1 MTKQITRA
9 VAQSSDRFEN
19 PKKSARGPRQK
30 FGAQQ
35 SQRYQ
40 GDSAIYLSSI
50 SGSGRHPKFELRIRP
65 SGTPVRLPMSSS
77 AAEGLVVGKVRS
89 EMMVMFLLLVLS
101 VNFLQAEGNA
111 AAEMFTTALR
121 SGDLTTI
128 ETLLSSGLDPNLPV
142 RHGQTPLCLAL
153 LFNQTRVVELL
164 LARHVDP
171 NAPLDSSRFP
181 ATPLQYALEYGNLH
195 AASIL
200 IAAGAN
206 VDAKGPGGR
215 TALHF
220 AAVGRHLDM
229 LQFLIEKGADLNA
242 RDAEGASPLDD
253 AVWRGSLDAVAIL
266 LAHGARLNES
276 DTQTGAT
283 PISEAAYRGNTSV
296 VQYLL
301 QFHPDLRIPDKR
313 GYSPLDNAIRM
324 GKEDSSL
331 LLLEAEPKE
340 RQTPQFFERAMDAA
354 IKKDESLLVEALLRH
369 GAPAN
374 DALPSG
380 STPLDVGA
388 SAGAV
393 KVVRVLL
400 ENSGDPNI
408 SGRNGTTPLEEASL
422 KGFDSIVSMLLDHG
436 ALVNRLNS
444 GSGTTALYAAASF
457 GKGDVVKLLLD
468 RGANPTLCGNNRR
481 SPYQAALENG
491 YSEVA
496 TQIRNQGGARSCEK

>member
-1 MTKQITRA
+1 MK
-9 VAQSSDRFEN
+9 
-19 PKKSARGPRQK
+19 
-30 FGAQQ
+30 
-35 SQRYQ
+35 
-40 GDSAIYLSSI
+40 AIFFPLI
-50 SGSGRHPKFELRIRP
+50 
-65 SGTPVRLPMSSS
+65 
-77 AAEGLVVGKVRS
+77 
-89 EMMVMFLLLVLS
+89 LS
-101 VNFLQAEGNA
+101 VSLLQADGTA
-111 AAEMFTTALR
+111 AADMLTTALR
-121 SGDLTTI
+121 TGDLTTI
-128 ETLLSSGLDPNLPV
+128 ETLLSFGLDPKLPD
-142 RHGQTPLCLAL
+142 RHGQTPLRLAL
-153 LFNQTRVVELL
+153 LSNQTKVVELL
-164 LARHVDP
+164 LARNVDP
-171 NAPLDSSRFP
+171 NAPLDNSPFP
-181 ATPLQYALEYGNLH
+181 AMPLEYALEYGSLR

-206 VDAKGPGGR
+206 VDAKGPRGR

-220 AAVGRHLDM
+220 AVVGRHLDV
-229 LQFLIEKGADLNA
+229 LQLLIEKGADLNV

-283 PISEAAYRGNTSV
+283 PINEAAYRGNTSV

-301 QFHPDLRIPDKR
+301 QFHPDVRIPDKR

-331 LLLEAEPKE
+331 LLLDAEPKE
-340 RQTPQFFERAMDAA
+340 RQTPQFFARVMDAA
-354 IKKDESLLVEALLRH
+354 IGKDESLMVEALLRH

-374 DALPSG
+374 DTLLSG
-380 STPLDVGA
+380 STPLDAAA
-388 SAGAV
+388 SAGSV

-400 ENSGDPNI
+400 ENGASPNT

-436 ALVNRLNS
+436 ALVDRLNS
-444 GSGTTALYAAASF
+444 RSGTTALYAAASF

-468 RGANPTLCGNNRR
+468 RGANPSLCGNNRR

-496 TQIRNQGGARSCEK
+496 TQIRNRGGVRSCEK

>member
-1 MTKQITRA
+1 
-9 VAQSSDRFEN
+9 
-19 PKKSARGPRQK
+19 
-30 FGAQQ
+30 
-35 SQRYQ
+35 
-40 GDSAIYLSSI
+40 
-50 SGSGRHPKFELRIRP
+50 
-65 SGTPVRLPMSSS
+65 
-77 AAEGLVVGKVRS
+77 LV
-89 EMMVMFLLLVLS
+89 
-101 VNFLQAEGNA
+101 
-111 AAEMFTTALR
+111 
-121 SGDLTTI
+121 
-128 ETLLSSGLDPNLPV
+128 
-142 RHGQTPLCLAL
+142 
-153 LFNQTRVVELL
+153 
-164 LARHVDP
+164 
-171 NAPLDSSRFP
+171 
-181 ATPLQYALEYGNLH
+181 
-195 AASIL
+195 
-200 IAAGAN
+200 AAGAN

-229 LQFLIEKGADLNA
+229 LQFLIETGADLNV

-253 AVWRGSLDAVAIL
+253 AVWRGSLDAIAIL

-276 DTQTGAT
+276 ETKTGAT
-283 PISEAAYRGNTSV
+283 PINEAAYRGNTSV

-354 IKKDESLLVEALLRH
+354 IKKDESLLVAALLRH

-374 DALPSG
+374 DAFPSG

-388 SAGAV
+388 AAGAV

-436 ALVNRLNS
+436 ALVNHLNS

-496 TQIRNQGGARSCEK
+496 TQIRSQGGARSCEK